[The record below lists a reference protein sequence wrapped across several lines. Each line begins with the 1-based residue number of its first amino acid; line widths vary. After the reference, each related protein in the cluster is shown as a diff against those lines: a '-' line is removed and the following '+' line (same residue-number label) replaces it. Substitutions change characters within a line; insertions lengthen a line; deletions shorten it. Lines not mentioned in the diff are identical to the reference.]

1 MVAVV
6 VVEVEVVLAVVAGV
20 LLRLAVALLE
30 LELFDATV
38 PQSEAPPEEVV
49 RGVRAQYLRRGKLP
63 DAADGDGDVRDSR
76 LVDDAQF
83 LTRRAVD
90 VLCHIAIGELD
101 AHGVVQQVVVY
112 PRYPPP
118 GVAHEGA
125 GVVVGEGVHLT
136 GHPVEVRCTRVG
148 IAGGTVTH
156 TGKHVARIRH
166 GKVVNQPEGA
176 VYVIDKPAAPQP
188 GDVALAVILHVL
200 AEVVPIA
207 REVVARAIDRTVQAV
222 AAVVF
227 QVVSLIG
234 AVVARPPFHGT
245 DVPIP
250 TSSVK
255 AVGIVQALLELTVDD
270 TREPSM
276 HVVY

>member
-1 MVAVV
+1 M
-6 VVEVEVVLAVVAGV
+6 EVVDQPEAAV
-20 LLRLAVALLE
+20 
-30 LELFDATV
+30 
-38 PQSEAPPEEVV
+38 QVV
-49 RGVRAQYLRRGKLP
+49 RESV
-63 DAADGDGDVRDSR
+63 
-76 LVDDAQF
+76 
-83 LTRRAVD
+83 
-90 VLCHIAIGELD
+90 
-101 AHGVVQQVVVY
+101 
-112 PRYPPP
+112 
-118 GVAHEGA
+118 
-125 GVVVGEGVHLT
+125 
-136 GHPVEVRCTRVG
+136 
-148 IAGGTVTH
+148 
-156 TGKHVARIRH
+156 
-166 GKVVNQPEGA
+166 
-176 VYVIDKPAAPQP
+176 APQP

-234 AVVARPPFHGT
+234 AVVVRPPFHGT